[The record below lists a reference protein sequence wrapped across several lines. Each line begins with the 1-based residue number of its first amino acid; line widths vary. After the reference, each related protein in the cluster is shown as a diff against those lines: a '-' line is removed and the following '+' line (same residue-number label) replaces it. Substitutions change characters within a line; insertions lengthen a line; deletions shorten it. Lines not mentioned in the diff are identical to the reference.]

1 MEAAVI
7 SVQKSGANRVM
18 RWASAQTLLL
28 LVVCMFTQCVCQNS
42 REDAPPTAVPEV
54 KPEKAP
60 TKAEPKIP
68 AAVDVKDLDI
78 DEKLI
83 LVEVLN
89 SQFDPCG
96 EPQSFMAALEAAT
109 PCERALESAAFVVNL
124 VAKGLSKRQI
134 VRELLKELAR
144 TTERAEFALEG
155 TPYYGDPA
163 AKVVVVEYMD
173 FQCPSCRVASQP
185 AKDLV
190 KKHGAVLYVKHM
202 PLEQHEMARPAAI
215 ASMAAHRQGRFWEM
229 GALLFAN
236 QDLLTPERIDEI
248 AKEAGCDMKRY
259 EADKKS
265 PEIELIINRDF
276 AEAERLE
283 IEGTPT
289 FYVDGFM
296 IDFDQL
302 EAKILKAKG
311 AK

>member
-1 MEAAVI
+1 MI
-7 SVQKSGANRVM
+7 SVQKRGASRAM
-18 RWASAQTLLL
+18 RWASAQTLLV

-42 REDAPPTAVPEV
+42 REDVPPTAEPAATPAKPPAPE
-54 KPEKAP
+54 
-60 TKAEPKIP
+60 EPKLP
-68 AAVDVKDLDI
+68 AVVDVKDLDI

-83 LVEVLN
+83 LAEVLN

-96 EPQSFMAALEAAT
+96 EPQSFMASLQAKS
-109 PCERALESAAFVVNL
+109 PCDRALESAAFVVDL

-144 TTERAEFALEG
+144 TTERADFALDG
-155 TPYYGDPA
+155 SPYYGDPS
-163 AKVVVVEYMD
+163 AKVVVVEYFD
-173 FQCPSCRVASQP
+173 FQCPSCRLASQP

-190 KKHGAVLYVKHM
+190 KKHGAVLYAKHM

-215 ASMAAHRQGRFWEM
+215 ASMAAHRQGRYWEM
-229 GALLFAN
+229 SALLFAN
-236 QDLLTPERIDEI
+236 QDLLTPERIDEL

-265 PEIELIINRDF
+265 PEIELLINRDF

-289 FYVDGFM
+289 FYVDGYM

-311 AK
+311 GE